1 MELILT
7 GTGTSQGVPVIGCK
21 CEVCTSSN
29 PRDRRF
35 RSAAI
40 FRDRASGWA
49 AAIDCGPDF
58 RQQMLGIEQDKLEHI
73 LMTHE
78 HMDHVAGID
87 DVRAYNF
94 TAGVTMNIWA
104 TERVQNRLKQQ
115 FSYAFHHEPYPGAP
129 RINLRDLPKSEF
141 SLNGI
146 AVIPLPVWHGSWP
159 VHGFR
164 VGDVAYITDVNGID
178 NETLQKLTGLKFL
191 VLGVLHHEPHHSHY
205 HLDKGIEVAKSIG
218 AEMTYF
224 THISHRMG
232 LEAEMNA
239 NLPDGIQLA
248 HDGLRIPV
256 TL

>member
-21 CEVCTSSN
+21 CEVCTSLN
-29 PRDRRF
+29 PKDRRF

-40 FRDRASGWA
+40 FRHNQSGWA

-58 RQQMLGIEQDKLEHI
+58 RQQMLGIEQGRLEHI

-115 FSYAFHHEPYPGAP
+115 FSYAFQHEPYPGAP
-129 RINLRDLPKSEF
+129 RINLKNLPSTAFKLDGVE
-141 SLNGI
+141 
-146 AVIPLPVWHGSWP
+146 VMPLPVWHGSWP

-164 VGDVAYITDVNGID
+164 VGDTAYITDVNGID
-178 NETLQKLTGLKFL
+178 SETIAKLSGLKTL

-205 HLDKGIEVAKSIG
+205 HVDKGIEVAQLIG
-218 AEMTYF
+218 AETTYF

-232 LEAEMNA
+232 LINQMNDE
-239 NLPDGIQLA
+239 LPKGIELA
-248 HDGLRIPV
+248 YDGLRIDV